1 MKKLQSELKKGRTFS
16 QYNNIS
22 GLNKMSNSRFM
33 WDDTKEVI
41 NAKSVIALKRA
52 GLLEGIISIKNV

>member
-16 QYNNIS
+16 QYNNIP

-41 NAKSVIALKRA
+41 SLKSVVALKKA
-52 GLLEGIISIKNV
+52 GAIQGEISIKQY

>member
-1 MKKLQSELKKGRTFS
+1 MKNLQSELKKGRTFS
-16 QYNNIS
+16 QYNNIA

-41 NAKSVIALKRA
+41 NSKSVIALKRA
-52 GLLEGIISIKNV
+52 GLLEEKISIKNA